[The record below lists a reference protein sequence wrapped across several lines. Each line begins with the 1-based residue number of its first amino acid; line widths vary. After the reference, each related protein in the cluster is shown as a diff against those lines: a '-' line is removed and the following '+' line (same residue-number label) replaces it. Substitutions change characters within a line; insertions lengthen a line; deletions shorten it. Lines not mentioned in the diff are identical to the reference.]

1 MNKEEADNLSPEVIR
16 TLLDSA
22 SSRSWAGLHR
32 AVHAELE
39 RPEGPRFEEN
49 VLNDIVAVARLK
61 DEEGEEFP
69 GDFEDLVATIN
80 RTDKA
85 LPHQ

>member
-1 MNKEEADNLSPEVIR
+1 MDMETYHLSPEVIR

-22 SSRSWAGLHR
+22 SSRSWAGIHR
-32 AVHAELE
+32 AAHAELE

-49 VLNDIVAVARLK
+49 VLNDIVAAVRLK
-61 DEEGEEFP
+61 DEEGEAFP
-69 GDFEDLVATIN
+69 GDFEELVASIN